1 MIHSTALDKMLWR
14 TEDGFGSDHRPIII
28 TLEGKISK
36 VNDKPNYRWKLSKAD
51 WESFAQD
58 IDNNLPTNYR
68 KKNINKLERILR
80 KCILKAANKYV
91 GKKKCNPQNKC
102 WMTEDIKKAIH
113 ERNQLRNGMPET
125 RERWIEA
132 CRLTAE
138 KINKEKERQWKEFV
152 ETVDRGTDGR
162 KI

>member
-1 MIHSTALDKMLWR
+1 M
-14 TEDGFGSDHRPIII
+14 
-28 TLEGKISK
+28 
-36 VNDKPNYRWKLSKAD
+36 
-51 WESFAQD
+51 
-58 IDNNLPTNYR
+58 
-68 KKNINKLERILR
+68 R

-152 ETVDRGTDGR
+152 ETVDRSTDGR
-162 KI
+162 KIWRTIRAMDGRSPPQRKNEVLVVNDVGYVEDKDKAEQFAKTYREFSPDLKRGRQTEK